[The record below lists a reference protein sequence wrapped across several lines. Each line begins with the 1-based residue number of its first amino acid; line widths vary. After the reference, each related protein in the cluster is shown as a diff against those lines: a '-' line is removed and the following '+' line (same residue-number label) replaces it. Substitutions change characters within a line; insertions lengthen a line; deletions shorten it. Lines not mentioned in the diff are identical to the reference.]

1 MRAPISHLHKSS
13 MHRQGY
19 RAWGNGGDGKV
30 EAQREQRSTYQSTL
44 TTCPVFFLYAKP
56 ESIPHPCPLH
66 PGSYTFTS
74 LLYAVQSLSL
84 TQKGFCHLLSA
95 LSLTRREHIK
105 VRLKPQEGRDQSLAL
120 ISSGMRQIDEDLKKG
135 GGLLKDRS
143 AVEGGRGGEPE
154 ICLSISQMLYM
165 DTEYCRDT
173 RPCPEVFLL
182 FDYFITIS
190 KEYMN
195 DCRWTEK
202 QKGKLSCITFY
213 IAIFILL
220 QKPQSSFPSSVP
232 NSFVTFVRVS
242 TAQLWQ
248 SCYLKAFACL
258 FCNNKLNDISIWL

>member
-19 RAWGNGGDGKV
+19 GAWGNGGVGEV

-44 TTCPVFFLYAKP
+44 TTCPVFFLYAKS

-66 PGSYTFTS
+66 PGSHTFAP

-120 ISSGMRQIDEDLKKG
+120 ISSGMRQIDEDLRKG

-143 AVEGGRGGEPE
+143 AVGGGRG
-154 ICLSISQMLYM
+154 
-165 DTEYCRDT
+165 EYGVGNPRSGFQSGRCFIWTPNTVRKRD
-173 RPCPEVFLL
+173 CVLKF
-182 FDYFITIS
+182 
-190 KEYMN
+190 
-195 DCRWTEK
+195 
-202 QKGKLSCITFY
+202 SCSLI
-213 IAIFILL
+213 ILL
-220 QKPQSSFPSSVP
+220 PFQK
-232 NSFVTFVRVS
+232 N
-242 TAQLWQ
+242 
-248 SCYLKAFACL
+248 
-258 FCNNKLNDISIWL
+258 I

>member
-13 MHRQGY
+13 MCRQGY
-19 RAWGNGGDGKV
+19 GAWGNRGGGCEV
-30 EAQREQRSTYQSTL
+30 EAQREQRSTYQSPL

-66 PGSYTFTS
+66 PGSYTFPL

-135 GGLLKDRS
+135 GGPLKDRI
-143 AVEGGRGGEPE
+143 GRGEPG

-165 DTEYCRDT
+165 DT
-173 RPCPEVFLL
+173 
-182 FDYFITIS
+182 
-190 KEYMN
+190 
-195 DCRWTEK
+195 
-202 QKGKLSCITFY
+202 
-213 IAIFILL
+213 
-220 QKPQSSFPSSVP
+220 
-232 NSFVTFVRVS
+232 
-242 TAQLWQ
+242 
-248 SCYLKAFACL
+248 
-258 FCNNKLNDISIWL
+258 

>member
-1 MRAPISHLHKSS
+1 

-19 RAWGNGGDGKV
+19 GAWGNGGVGEAD
-30 EAQREQRSTYQSTL
+30 AQREQRSTYQSTL
-44 TTCPVFFLYAKP
+44 TTCPGFFLYAKP

-84 TQKGFCHLLSA
+84 TQKGFCHLLLA

-120 ISSGMRQIDEDLKKG
+120 ISSGMRQIDEDLRKG

-143 AVEGGRGGEPE
+143 AVGGGRGGEPE

-165 DTEYCRDT
+165 DTEYCKEMRL
-173 RPCPEVFLL
+173 CPEVFLL

-195 DCRWTEK
+195 GCR
-202 QKGKLSCITFY
+202 
-213 IAIFILL
+213 
-220 QKPQSSFPSSVP
+220 
-232 NSFVTFVRVS
+232 
-242 TAQLWQ
+242 
-248 SCYLKAFACL
+248 
-258 FCNNKLNDISIWL
+258 